1 MLFYGL
7 EEIFGKLE
15 LESFQEDGLQAFTN
29 RTIQELLLTHS
40 DYQKLRLHTNPL
52 DPHSSLLLSH
62 PHNTLVLQEEV
73 TED

>member
-1 MLFYGL
+1 MFNA
-7 EEIFGKLE
+7 
-15 LESFQEDGLQAFTN
+15 SFFKFLQDGLQAFTN
-29 RTIQELLLTHS
+29 RTIHGLLLTHS